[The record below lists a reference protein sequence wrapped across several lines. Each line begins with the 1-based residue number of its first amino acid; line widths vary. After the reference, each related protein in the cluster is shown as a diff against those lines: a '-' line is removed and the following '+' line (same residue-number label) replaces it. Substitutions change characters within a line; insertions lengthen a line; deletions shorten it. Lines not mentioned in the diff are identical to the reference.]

1 MKLLMYSSKLWSVFR
16 LTRFYHRF
24 HSLKIFIWV
33 FPLVYLLGGVGCVS
47 STAVKD
53 SPKHKI
59 TAKQLLVK
67 LDQKEQAWN
76 EARATFTVFIDLE
89 QWQHAVEACNVMYQT
104 EQPASIVALG
114 HGVWLA
120 VTYPISADTSV
131 AMLNHIVDET
141 PADSDGAAVA
151 AMVGYY
157 IADIRSN
164 DKEHDSMTFLAK
176 TILGNVAKR
185 HSNVQT
191 QKEMD
196 AWLFKLEL
204 NEPEVFLPRLS
215 LVVNSI
221 VEENWWFDR
230 DELRSRLP
238 VN

>member
-1 MKLLMYSSKLWSVFR
+1 MSESNDISAELSGEAREELAEKLTSYQDKLKSLPAESSDLERALIQLDISE
-16 LTRFYHRF
+16 
-24 HSLKIFIWV
+24 
-33 FPLVYLLGGVGCVS
+33 LLL
-47 STAVKD
+47 A
-53 SPKHKI
+53 
-59 TAKQLLVK
+59 
-67 LDQKEQAWN
+67 LDQKEDAWN
-76 EARATFTVFIDLE
+76 QARATFNTFIE
-89 QWQHAVEACNVMYQT
+89 TEEWQHAVEACNVMYQT

-114 HGVWLA
+114 HAVWLA
-120 VTYPISADTSV
+120 VTYPIEADTSV
-131 AMLNHIVDET
+131 AVLNHIVDET
-141 PADSDGAAVA
+141 PPDSDGAAVA
-151 AMVGYY
+151 AMTGYY
-157 IADIRSN
+157 IADIRSTDEN
-164 DKEHDSMTFLAK
+164 HESMTFLAK

-204 NEPEVFLPRLS
+204 NDPAVFLPRLS

>member
-1 MKLLMYSSKLWSVFR
+1 MSESNDISAALSGEERQEL
-16 LTRFYHRF
+16 
-24 HSLKIFIWV
+24 
-33 FPLVYLLGGVGCVS
+33 
-47 STAVKD
+47 AVKL
-53 SPKHKI
+53 
-59 TAKQLLVK
+59 TNYQNQLKSLAEDATDLERALIQ
-67 LDQKEQAWN
+67 LDISELQLALDLKEEAWN
-76 EARATFTVFIDLE
+76 SARETFDTFVKNE

-114 HGVWLA
+114 HAVWLA
-120 VTYPISADTSV
+120 VTYPIEADTSV
-131 AMLNHIVDET
+131 AVLNHIVDET
-141 PADSDGAAVA
+141 PPDSDGAAVA
-151 AMVGYY
+151 AMTGYY
-157 IADIRSN
+157 IADIRST
-164 DKEHDSMTFLAK
+164 DEKHESMTFLAK

-204 NEPEVFLPRLS
+204 NDPAVFLPRLS

-221 VEENWWFDR
+221 VEENWWLDR

>member
-1 MKLLMYSSKLWSVFR
+1 MSESNDISAALSGDARQEL
-16 LTRFYHRF
+16 
-24 HSLKIFIWV
+24 
-33 FPLVYLLGGVGCVS
+33 
-47 STAVKD
+47 AVKLTNCQSQLKSLPED
-53 SPKHKI
+53 SADLERALI
-59 TAKQLLVK
+59 QLDISELQLA
-67 LDQKEQAWN
+67 LDLKEESWN
-76 EARATFTVFIDLE
+76 SARATFDTFIKNE
-89 QWQHAVEACNVMYQT
+89 EWQHAVEACNVMYQT

-120 VTYPISADTSV
+120 VTYPIEADTSV
-131 AMLNHIVDET
+131 AVLNHIVDET
-141 PADSDGAAVA
+141 PPTSDGAAVA
-151 AMVGYY
+151 AMTGYY
-157 IADIRSN
+157 IADIRSTDEN
-164 DKEHDSMTFLAK
+164 HESMTFLAK

-204 NEPEVFLPRLS
+204 NDPQIFLPRLS

-230 DELRSRLP
+230 DDLRSRLP

>member
-1 MKLLMYSSKLWSVFR
+1 MNEANDISAALSGEERQEL
-16 LTRFYHRF
+16 
-24 HSLKIFIWV
+24 
-33 FPLVYLLGGVGCVS
+33 
-47 STAVKD
+47 AVKLTEMQGKLKNLPAD
-53 SPKHKI
+53 AAPMERALI
-59 TAKQLLVK
+59 QLDVSELMLA
-67 LDQKEQAWN
+67 LDLKEEAWN
-76 EARATFTVFIDLE
+76 EARATFDTFVKNE

-114 HGVWLA
+114 HGVWMS
-120 VTYPISADTSV
+120 VTYPIAADTSI

-157 IADIRSN
+157 IADIRST
-164 DKEHDSMTFLAK
+164 DEEHDSMTFLAK

-196 AWLFKLEL
+196 AWMFKLEL

-230 DELRSRLP
+230 DELRARLP

>member
-1 MKLLMYSSKLWSVFR
+1 MSEANNISAALSGEERQEL
-16 LTRFYHRF
+16 
-24 HSLKIFIWV
+24 
-33 FPLVYLLGGVGCVS
+33 
-47 STAVKD
+47 AVKLTETQTKFKNLHSD
-53 SPKHKI
+53 TTPLERALI
-59 TAKQLLVK
+59 QLDISELMLA
-67 LDQKEQAWN
+67 LDLKEEAWN
-76 EARATFTVFIDLE
+76 EARATFDVFVNNE

-114 HGVWLA
+114 HGVWMA

-157 IADIRSN
+157 IADIRSS
-164 DKEHDSMTFLAK
+164 DEEHDSMTFLAK

-196 AWLFKLEL
+196 AWMFKLEL
-204 NEPEVFLPRLS
+204 KDPEIFLPRLS
-215 LVVNSI
+215 LVINSI
-221 VEENWWFDR
+221 VEDSWWFDR
-230 DELRSRLP
+230 DELRAKLP

>member
-1 MKLLMYSSKLWSVFR
+1 MTTQITPVETALLEFIKESNGAA
-16 LTRFYHRF
+16 LTECDT
-24 HSLKIFIWV
+24 FI
-33 FPLVYLLGGVGCVS
+33 
-47 STAVKD
+47 K
-53 SPKHKI
+53 
-59 TAKQLLVK
+59 
-67 LDQKEQAWN
+67 N
-76 EARATFTVFIDLE
+76 E
-89 QWQHAVEACNVMYQT
+89 QWQRAVEACNVMYQT

-120 VTYPISADTSV
+120 VTYPIEADTSV
-131 AMLNHIVDET
+131 AVLNHIVDET

-157 IADIRSN
+157 IADIRSTDEN
-164 DKEHDSMTFLAK
+164 HESMTFLAK

-204 NEPEVFLPRLS
+204 NDPEIFLPRLS

-221 VEENWWFDR
+221 VGENWWFDR

>member
-1 MKLLMYSSKLWSVFR
+1 MSESNDISAALSGDERQELAEKLNIYQDKLKALPEDSSDLERALIQLDISE
-16 LTRFYHRF
+16 
-24 HSLKIFIWV
+24 
-33 FPLVYLLGGVGCVS
+33 LLL
-47 STAVKD
+47 A
-53 SPKHKI
+53 
-59 TAKQLLVK
+59 
-67 LDQKEQAWN
+67 LDQKEHAWN
-76 EARATFTVFIDLE
+76 EARATFTVFVDNE
-89 QWQHAVEACNVMYQT
+89 EWQHAVEACNVMYQT

-141 PADSDGAAVA
+141 PATSDGAAVA
-151 AMVGYY
+151 AMTGYY
-157 IADIRSN
+157 IADIRSTDEN
-164 DKEHDSMTFLAK
+164 HDSMTFLAK

-204 NEPEVFLPRLS
+204 NDPAVFIPRLS
-215 LVVNSI
+215 LVINSI

-230 DELRSRLP
+230 EELRSRLP

>member
-1 MKLLMYSSKLWSVFR
+1 MLALNNYQDKFNNLPEDTSVLERALLQLDISE
-16 LTRFYHRF
+16 
-24 HSLKIFIWV
+24 
-33 FPLVYLLGGVGCVS
+33 LLL
-47 STAVKD
+47 A
-53 SPKHKI
+53 
-59 TAKQLLVK
+59 
-67 LDQKEQAWN
+67 LDQKEHAWN
-76 EARATFTVFIDLE
+76 EARAAFTVFVDNE
-89 QWQHAVEACNVMYQT
+89 EWQHAVEACNVMYQT

-120 VTYPISADTSV
+120 VTYPIATDTTV

-157 IADIRSN
+157 IADIRST
-164 DKEHDSMTFLAK
+164 DEEHDSMTFLAK

-196 AWLFKLEL
+196 IWLQKLEL
-204 NEPEVFLPRLS
+204 NDPAVFLPRLS
-215 LVVNSI
+215 LVVNTI
-221 VEENWWFDR
+221 VEDNWWFDR
-230 DELRSRLP
+230 DELRAKLP

>member
-1 MKLLMYSSKLWSVFR
+1 MSESNDISAALSGDERQELADKLNSYQDKFNNLPEDTSVLER
-16 LTRFYHRF
+16 T
-24 HSLKIFIWV
+24 
-33 FPLVYLLGGVGCVS
+33 LL
-47 STAVKD
+47 
-53 SPKHKI
+53 
-59 TAKQLLVK
+59 QLDISELLLA
-67 LDQKEQAWN
+67 LDQKEHAWN
-76 EARATFTVFIDLE
+76 EARAAFTVFVDNE
-89 QWQHAVEACNVMYQT
+89 EWQHAVEACNVMYQT

-120 VTYPISADTSV
+120 VTYPISTDTTV

-157 IADIRSN
+157 IADIRST
-164 DKEHDSMTFLAK
+164 DEEHDSMTFLAK

-196 AWLFKLEL
+196 AWMFKLEL
-204 NEPEVFLPRLS
+204 KEPEIFLPRLS

-230 DELRSRLP
+230 DVLRAKLP

>member
-1 MKLLMYSSKLWSVFR
+1 MNEANDISAALSGEERQEL
-16 LTRFYHRF
+16 
-24 HSLKIFIWV
+24 
-33 FPLVYLLGGVGCVS
+33 
-47 STAVKD
+47 AVKLTETQGKLKNLPAD
-53 SPKHKI
+53 AAPMGRALI
-59 TAKQLLVK
+59 QLDISELMLA
-67 LDQKEQAWN
+67 LDLKEEAWN
-76 EARATFTVFIDLE
+76 EARSTFDTFVKNE

-114 HGVWLA
+114 HGVWMA

-157 IADIRSN
+157 IADIRST
-164 DKEHDSMTFLAK
+164 DEEHDSMTFLAK

-196 AWLFKLEL
+196 AWMFKLEL

-230 DELRSRLP
+230 DELRARLP

>member
-1 MKLLMYSSKLWSVFR
+1 MNEANDISAALSGEERQEL
-16 LTRFYHRF
+16 
-24 HSLKIFIWV
+24 
-33 FPLVYLLGGVGCVS
+33 
-47 STAVKD
+47 AVKLTETQGKLKNLPAD
-53 SPKHKI
+53 AAPMERALI
-59 TAKQLLVK
+59 QLDISELMLA
-67 LDQKEQAWN
+67 LDLKEEAWN
-76 EARATFTVFIDLE
+76 EARATFDTFVKNE

-114 HGVWLA
+114 HGVWMS
-120 VTYPISADTSV
+120 VTYPIAADTSI

-157 IADIRSN
+157 IADIRST
-164 DKEHDSMTFLAK
+164 DEEHDSMTFLAK

-196 AWLFKLEL
+196 AWMFKLEL
-204 NEPEVFLPRLS
+204 NEPDVFLPRLS

-230 DELRSRLP
+230 DELRARLP

>member
-1 MKLLMYSSKLWSVFR
+1 MSESNDISAALSGDERQELADKLNSYQDKFNNLPEDTSILER
-16 LTRFYHRF
+16 T
-24 HSLKIFIWV
+24 
-33 FPLVYLLGGVGCVS
+33 LL
-47 STAVKD
+47 
-53 SPKHKI
+53 
-59 TAKQLLVK
+59 QLDISELLLA
-67 LDQKEQAWN
+67 LDQKEHAWN
-76 EARATFTVFIDLE
+76 EARAAFTVFVDNE

-120 VTYPISADTSV
+120 VTYPISTDTTV

-157 IADIRSN
+157 IADIRST
-164 DKEHDSMTFLAK
+164 DEEHDSMTFLAK

-196 AWLFKLEL
+196 AWMFKLEL
-204 NEPEVFLPRLS
+204 KEPEIFLPRLS

-230 DELRSRLP
+230 DALRAKLP

>member
-1 MKLLMYSSKLWSVFR
+1 MNEANDISAALSGEERQEL
-16 LTRFYHRF
+16 
-24 HSLKIFIWV
+24 
-33 FPLVYLLGGVGCVS
+33 
-47 STAVKD
+47 AVKLTETQGKLKNLPAD
-53 SPKHKI
+53 AAPMERALI
-59 TAKQLLVK
+59 QLDISELMLA
-67 LDQKEQAWN
+67 LDLKEEAWN
-76 EARATFTVFIDLE
+76 EARSTFDTFVKNE

-114 HGVWLA
+114 HGVWMA

-157 IADIRSN
+157 IADIRST
-164 DKEHDSMTFLAK
+164 DEEHDSMTFLAK

-196 AWLFKLEL
+196 AWMFKLEL

-230 DELRSRLP
+230 DELRARLP

>member
-1 MKLLMYSSKLWSVFR
+1 MNEANDISAALSGEERQEL
-16 LTRFYHRF
+16 
-24 HSLKIFIWV
+24 
-33 FPLVYLLGGVGCVS
+33 
-47 STAVKD
+47 AVKLTETQGKLKNLPAD
-53 SPKHKI
+53 AAPMERALI
-59 TAKQLLVK
+59 QLDISELMLA
-67 LDQKEQAWN
+67 LDLKEEAWN
-76 EARATFTVFIDLE
+76 EARSTFDTFVNNE

-157 IADIRSN
+157 IADIRST
-164 DKEHDSMTFLAK
+164 DEEHDSMTFLAK

-196 AWLFKLEL
+196 AWMFRLEL

-230 DELRSRLP
+230 DELRARLP

>member
-1 MKLLMYSSKLWSVFR
+1 MSESNEISSALSGEER
-16 LTRFYHRF
+16 QEL
-24 HSLKIFIWV
+24 
-33 FPLVYLLGGVGCVS
+33 
-47 STAVKD
+47 AVKL
-53 SPKHKI
+53 
-59 TAKQLLVK
+59 TEKQALLK
-67 LDQKEQAWN
+67 NLADDAAPMERALIQLDVSELMLSLDLKFEAWN
-76 EARATFTVFIDLE
+76 MARGTFDIFVTNE

-114 HGVWLA
+114 HAVWMA
-120 VTYPISADTSV
+120 VTYPIAADTSV
-131 AMLNHIVDET
+131 AVLNHIVDET

-157 IADIRSN
+157 IADIRSTDDN
-164 DKEHDSMTFLAK
+164 HDSMTFLAK

-196 AWLFKLEL
+196 AWMFKLEL
-204 NEPEVFLPRLS
+204 KDPEIFLPRLS

-221 VEENWWFDR
+221 VEDNWWFDR
-230 DELRSRLP
+230 DELRARLP

>member
-1 MKLLMYSSKLWSVFR
+1 MNEANDISAALSGEERQEL
-16 LTRFYHRF
+16 
-24 HSLKIFIWV
+24 
-33 FPLVYLLGGVGCVS
+33 
-47 STAVKD
+47 AVKLTETQGKLKNLPAD
-53 SPKHKI
+53 AAPMERALI
-59 TAKQLLVK
+59 QLDISELMLA
-67 LDQKEQAWN
+67 LDLKEEAWN
-76 EARATFTVFIDLE
+76 EARSTFDTFVNNE

-157 IADIRSN
+157 IADIRST
-164 DKEHDSMTFLAK
+164 DEEHDSMTFLAK

-196 AWLFKLEL
+196 AWMFKLEL

-230 DELRSRLP
+230 DELRARLP

>member
-1 MKLLMYSSKLWSVFR
+1 MFFR
-16 LTRFYHRF
+16 YNSYPKQEL
-24 HSLKIFIWV
+24 
-33 FPLVYLLGGVGCVS
+33 
-47 STAVKD
+47 AVKLTNYQSQLKSLPED
-53 SPKHKI
+53 STELERAMI
-59 TAKQLLVK
+59 QLDISELQLA
-67 LDQKEQAWN
+67 LDLKEEAWN
-76 EARATFTVFIDLE
+76 SARSTFDTFIKNE

-114 HGVWLA
+114 HAVWLA
-120 VTYPISADTSV
+120 VTYPIEADTSV
-131 AMLNHIVDET
+131 AVLNHIVDET
-141 PADSDGAAVA
+141 PPDSDGAAVA
-151 AMVGYY
+151 AMTGYY
-157 IADIRSN
+157 IADIRATDEN
-164 DKEHDSMTFLAK
+164 HDSMTFLAK

-204 NEPEVFLPRLS
+204 NDPAVFLPRLS

>member
-1 MKLLMYSSKLWSVFR
+1 MSESNDISAALSGDERQELADKLNSYQDKFNNLPEDTSVLER
-16 LTRFYHRF
+16 T
-24 HSLKIFIWV
+24 
-33 FPLVYLLGGVGCVS
+33 LL
-47 STAVKD
+47 
-53 SPKHKI
+53 
-59 TAKQLLVK
+59 QLDISELLLA
-67 LDQKEQAWN
+67 LDQKEHAWN
-76 EARATFTVFIDLE
+76 EARAAFTVFVDNE
-89 QWQHAVEACNVMYQT
+89 EWQHAVEACNVMYQT

-120 VTYPISADTSV
+120 VTYPISTDTTV

-157 IADIRSN
+157 IADIRST
-164 DKEHDSMTFLAK
+164 DEEHDSMTFLAK

-196 AWLFKLEL
+196 AWMFKLEL
-204 NEPEVFLPRLS
+204 KEPEIFLPRLS

-230 DELRSRLP
+230 DELRAKLP

>member
-1 MKLLMYSSKLWSVFR
+1 MSESNDISAALSGEERQEL
-16 LTRFYHRF
+16 
-24 HSLKIFIWV
+24 
-33 FPLVYLLGGVGCVS
+33 
-47 STAVKD
+47 AVKL
-53 SPKHKI
+53 
-59 TAKQLLVK
+59 TNYQNQLKSLAEDATDLERALIQ
-67 LDQKEQAWN
+67 LDISELQLALDLKEEAWN
-76 EARATFTVFIDLE
+76 SARATFDTFVKNE

-114 HGVWLA
+114 HAVWLA
-120 VTYPISADTSV
+120 VTYPIEADTSV
-131 AMLNHIVDET
+131 AVLNHIVDET
-141 PADSDGAAVA
+141 PPDSDGAAVA
-151 AMVGYY
+151 AMTGYY
-157 IADIRSN
+157 IADIRST
-164 DKEHDSMTFLAK
+164 DEKHESMTFLAK

-204 NEPEVFLPRLS
+204 NDPAVFLPRLS

-221 VEENWWFDR
+221 VEENWWLDR

>member
-1 MKLLMYSSKLWSVFR
+1 MNEANDISAALSGEERQEL
-16 LTRFYHRF
+16 
-24 HSLKIFIWV
+24 
-33 FPLVYLLGGVGCVS
+33 
-47 STAVKD
+47 AVKLTETQGKLKNLPAD
-53 SPKHKI
+53 AAPMERALI
-59 TAKQLLVK
+59 QLDISELMLA
-67 LDQKEQAWN
+67 LDLKEEAWN
-76 EARATFTVFIDLE
+76 EARATFDTFVKNE

-114 HGVWLA
+114 HGVWMS
-120 VTYPISADTSV
+120 VTYPIAADTSI

-157 IADIRSN
+157 IADIRST
-164 DKEHDSMTFLAK
+164 DEEHDSMTFLAK

-196 AWLFKLEL
+196 AWMFKLEL
-204 NEPEVFLPRLS
+204 KEPEIFLPRLS

-230 DELRSRLP
+230 DELRAKLP

>member
-1 MKLLMYSSKLWSVFR
+1 MSESNDISAALSGDERQELADKLNSYQDKFKNLPEDTSALER
-16 LTRFYHRF
+16 A
-24 HSLKIFIWV
+24 
-33 FPLVYLLGGVGCVS
+33 LL
-47 STAVKD
+47 
-53 SPKHKI
+53 
-59 TAKQLLVK
+59 QLDISELLLA
-67 LDQKEQAWN
+67 LDQKEHAWN
-76 EARATFTVFIDLE
+76 EARAAFTVFMDNE
-89 QWQHAVEACNVMYQT
+89 EWQHAVEACNVMYQT

-120 VTYPISADTSV
+120 VTYPIATDTTV

-157 IADIRSN
+157 IADIRST
-164 DKEHDSMTFLAK
+164 DEEHDSMTFLAK

-196 AWLFKLEL
+196 AWMFKLEL
-204 NEPEVFLPRLS
+204 KDPEIFLPRLS

-230 DELRSRLP
+230 DELRAKLP